1 MQTLNQEQK
10 LEGHPKV
17 LVGCPTSVHKRYC
30 LGRYARRVKEL
41 TYPNYDLLIVDNSEN
56 NDYIGLIKESGLPAV
71 KDEYSDS
78 ARERIINSRNIL
90 RKEVLEKYD
99 YFLSLEQDVIPPKDI
114 IERMLKSGKKLVT
127 GVYYNFQMINGK
139 NQLRPLLWK
148 RIGKDRV
155 KALSFEEI
163 EGGSLMEVG
172 ACGLGCLLID
182 KEILKNIKFRY
193 DPNDNGFDDMWFCQD
208 TFNQGHKIF
217 ADTSLK
223 CKHLIKGGGWEG
235 IKK

>member
-1 MQTLNQEQK
+1 MSQK
-10 LEGHPKV
+10 PKV
-17 LVGCPTSVHKRYC
+17 LVGCPTCDVYGYC
-30 LGRYARRVKEL
+30 LQEYLQGVKDL
-41 TYPNYDLLIVDNSEN
+41 TYPNYDLLIVDNSK
-56 NDYIGLIKESGLPAV
+56 DKEYYKKICADVVKGEYVEPAV
-71 KDEYSDS
+71 K
-78 ARERIINSRNIL
+78 RIVISRNIL